1 MSTDARIGAQVA
13 AKAAAA
19 LYQGTGLIN
28 EAMAA
33 MERIYNGI
41 TILAGPPPQDSP
53 PVSQQP
59 LAQPALAQAQA
70 NLGSGGV
77 QAAVVRDL
85 SSEEARWQDALNNY
99 PNDWYNN
106 VGNAKAASGGGK
118 GPDFRFKEDN
128 ADVTPLWLNG
138 KYGPAP
144 AWVFERLNL
153 QFPGAPAL
161 AAAPVQPAAPA
172 PILVGPPVPAAGEI
186 TAYGPGEAPF

>member
-28 EAMAA
+28 EAMVA
-33 MERIYNGI
+33 MDRIYKGI
-41 TILAGPPPQDSP
+41 EILAGPAQGDTP
-53 PVSQQP
+53 PVTGTVIP
-59 LAQPALAQAQA
+59 QAQT
-70 NLGSGGV
+70 NLAAGGI
-77 QAAVVRDL
+77 QGAVVRDL

-99 PNDWYNN
+99 PTDWYNN

-118 GPDFRFKEDN
+118 GPDFRFKDDN
-128 ADVTPLWLNG
+128 ADITPLWLNG

-153 QFPGAPAL
+153 QFPGAPA
-161 AAAPVQPAAPA
+161 
-172 PILVGPPVPAAGEI
+172 PVPAPVAAASVPVAPVA
-186 TAYGPGEAPF
+186 TPVVPVPQTYGPGEAPF